1 MTPHP
6 GRLLYLVPRIQ
17 FSAYESMFEYPEL
30 RFKRAFATSPD
41 SRISNDISGVY
52 PVDFSPSWASFVC
65 FGRVG
70 SCTTFG
76 VQRFTSYFC
85 LDSILCCAAIVAAQ
99 HQQRC
104 EYERCS
110 THISH

>member
-41 SRISNDISGVY
+41 SRISKDISGVY
-52 PVDFSPSWASFVC
+52 PVDFSPSRASFVC

-76 VQRFTSYFC
+76 VHRFTSYCC
-85 LDSILCCAAIVAAQ
+85 LDLMWLRRGRCGR

-104 EYERCS
+104 HHDRCW